1 MVVAPWEGS
10 ICSAHNN
17 HNLQQASALNL
28 AILRRCFSLV
38 RDFLVF
44 DNLPL
49 IETAEAACST
59 AEITRQ
65 RRRPVAPSG
74 IVIMSIAQGIIRG
87 CGITVAWRI
96 AER

>member
-10 ICSAHNN
+10 ICSARNN
-17 HNLQQASALNL
+17 HNLQQGSALNL
-28 AILRRCFSLV
+28 AILCRCFSLV

-49 IETAEAACST
+49 IETAEAGLLDSRDHC
-59 AEITRQ
+59 Q

-74 IVIMSIAQGIIRG
+74 IVIMSIAQGIVRG
-87 CGITVAWRI
+87 MRDKGGVANR
-96 AER
+96 